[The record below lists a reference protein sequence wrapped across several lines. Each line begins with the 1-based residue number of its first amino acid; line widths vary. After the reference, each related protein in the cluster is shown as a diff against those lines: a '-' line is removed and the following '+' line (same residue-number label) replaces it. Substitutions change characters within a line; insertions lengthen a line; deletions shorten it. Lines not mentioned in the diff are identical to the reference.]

1 MRFKIKEARTIA
13 GLSQKEL
20 AERMGIHAATLSG
33 YESGAHDPKSDGLMK
48 IADIC
53 KVSVDFLLDREKEKT
68 VTYESDDLDELDM
81 EFVELLKQ
89 LSDKE
94 KLMIL
99 AQMKA
104 LVQLRGQ

>member
-1 MRFKIKEARTIA
+1 MNFRIKEARISA

-20 AERMGIHAATLSG
+20 ADRMGVHAATLSG

-99 AQMKA
+99 AQMKV